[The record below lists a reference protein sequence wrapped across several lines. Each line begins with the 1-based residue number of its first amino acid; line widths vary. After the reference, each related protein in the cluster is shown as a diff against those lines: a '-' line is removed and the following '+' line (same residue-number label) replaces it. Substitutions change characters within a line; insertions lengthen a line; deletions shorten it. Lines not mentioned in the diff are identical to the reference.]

1 MRRLLLTLCALCAI
15 FTATTCFAGTV
26 NDVLTDNCH
35 TPNTVNGV
43 LAEER
48 VVNLPNDQGK
58 WYISVVGDARNAQYQ
73 TILKWFG
80 QDPALRKLKSQVRF
94 CPITSNSTIYKTRYS
109 MNVKGLPTVR
119 FQNSQG
125 VVIYEA
131 AGKNLPFTA
140 QGLYGAFA
148 NNVAKA
154 QGRPIL
160 PWRRNRYPCPGPCP
174 RPSPTPA
181 PAPDPDYGLDPEPQ
195 PIDDGSEPEFEPV
208 QSSFPPLWLML
219 TVLVASSG
227 GGVFVEWRATY
238 AEK

>member
-1 MRRLLLTLCALCAI
+1 MKRLLLTLCALCVI

-26 NDVLTDNCH
+26 NGVLTD
-35 TPNTVNGV
+35 NTVNGV

-48 VVNLPNDQGK
+48 VINLPNDQGK
-58 WYISVVGDARNAQYQ
+58 WYISVVGDTRNAQYQ

-94 CPITSNSTIYKTRYS
+94 CPISSNSTIYKTRYS

-119 FQNSQG
+119 FQNNQG

-148 NNVAKA
+148 NSVAKA
-154 QGRPIL
+154 QSRPIL
-160 PWRRNRYPCPGPCP
+160 PWRRNRVYPCP
-174 RPSPTPA
+174 RPCPSPRPTPE
-181 PAPDPDYGLDPEPQ
+181 PYVAPDPVPQ
-195 PIDDGSEPEFEPV
+195 PIDDGSEPQFEPV

-219 TVLVASSG
+219 TVLVASAG
-227 GGVFVEWRATY
+227 GGAFVEWRATY

>member
-1 MRRLLLTLCALCAI
+1 MKQLLLALCVLCAVFA
-15 FTATTCFAGTV
+15 ATTCFAG
-26 NDVLTDNCH
+26 
-35 TPNTVNGV
+35 PVNGV

-48 VVNLPNDQGK
+48 IINLPNDQGK
-58 WYISVVGDARNAQYQ
+58 WYISVVGDARNADYQ
-73 TILKWFG
+73 MILKWFG

-94 CPITSNSTIYKTRYS
+94 CPVTTSSIIYKTRYS
-109 MNVKGLPTVR
+109 TNVKGLPTVR

-148 NNVAKA
+148 NSVAKA
-154 QGRPIL
+154 QSRPIL
-160 PWRRNRYPCPGPCP
+160 PWRRNCRPGPCPGPCP
-174 RPSPTPA
+174 SPYPRPTPEPEPDVA
-181 PAPDPDYGLDPEPQ
+181 PDPEPQ

-219 TVLVASSG
+219 TVLIASAG
-227 GGVFVEWRATY
+227 GGTFVEWRATY

>member
-1 MRRLLLTLCALCAI
+1 MKRLLLALCVLCAI

-26 NDVLTDNCH
+26 SDMLTD
-35 TPNTVNGV
+35 NTVNGV
-43 LAEER
+43 LAKER
-48 VVNLPNDQGK
+48 VINLPNDQGK

-94 CPITSNSTIYKTRYS
+94 CPITSSSTIYKTRYS

-125 VVIYEA
+125 IVIYEA

-140 QGLYGAFA
+140 QGLYGALA
-148 NNVAKA
+148 GSASKA
-154 QGRPIL
+154 QGIPFL
-160 PWRRNRYPCPGPCP
+160 PWRRNHVCPGPCP
-174 RPSPTPA
+174 RPDPA
-181 PAPDPDYGLDPEPQ
+181 PEPEPEPDVAPQ
-195 PIDDGSEPEFEPV
+195 PIDDGSRPEFEPV

-219 TVLVASSG
+219 TVLVVSAG
-227 GGVFVEWRATY
+227 GGGFVEWKATY